1 MEHTSS
7 AESGFPGVEF
17 VELAGPV
24 KVFPNVHIGEGSVV
38 YGPCILGHPP
48 RGKAPGELPLV
59 IGRGAT
65 IRAFTV
71 LYAGVSVGDLFQS
84 GHNTVIREGNV
95 LGDDCSVGS
104 GVILEPDNHAG
115 NRVRIHTNAAMEG
128 ATMADD
134 AYIGPG
140 ALLLDD
146 PHAPCP
152 RSKECVGGAKIGAGA
167 LVGAGAIVLAGVTV
181 GERAV
186 VASGALATKD
196 VPPEVVVVG
205 NPAHAIKRVDEIEC
219 FAGFYPHAY
228 AWPVQEIRS
237 YAQDRRSIAN
247 E

>member
-1 MEHTSS
+1 MGRIGDQE
-7 AESGFPGVEF
+7 FPGVEF
-17 VELAGPV
+17 VELAGPI
-24 KVFPNVHIGEGSVV
+24 KIFPNVHIGEGSVV

-65 IRAFTV
+65 IRAFTTV
-71 LYAGVSVGDLFQS
+71 YAGVTIGDLFQS
-84 GHNTVIREGNV
+84 GHNTLIREGNV

-104 GVILEPDNHAG
+104 GAILEPGNHAG
-115 NRVRIHTNAAMEG
+115 DRVRIHTNAAMEG
-128 ATMADD
+128 SFMADD

-152 RSKECVGGAKIGAGA
+152 RSKECVGGARIGVGA
-167 LVGAGAIVLAGVTV
+167 LVGAGALVGPGVKV

-186 VASGALATKD
+186 VAAGAMVTKD
-196 VPPEVVVVG
+196 VPPGMVAAG
-205 NPAHAIKRVDEIEC
+205 NPAKIIKRVDEIEC
-219 FAGFYPHAY
+219 FAGFYPRAY
-228 AWPVQEIRS
+228 AWPVQEVRS
-237 YAQDRRSIAN
+237 YAQERRGIAD